1 MDFDFS
7 RHSWRSFEQMV
18 QSLAMGVFGTQ
29 TIPFGDGP
37 DGGREALVPAPFQFG
52 DETVHA
58 GEAVLQAKF
67 RQRTHPDTDSAWAV
81 NELKKELKRFRP
93 ADEEADESDV
103 YIPDCYVF
111 VTNVNLSSAEG
122 GGKDQVE
129 AALQA
134 ALPWGPPKWQIWD
147 YDKLRTLLENN
158 EAVRTAHLGWITPG
172 DVLARL
178 MAVLDDAT
186 PEFAATLVSY
196 LEKELI
202 SEQFANLEQAG
213 HSSDEALPLSQVFV
227 DLPSSSEANQGD
239 DAGQDFLRRAITL
252 ADRKLDHEAI
262 KVLERQE
269 LDPDE
274 LPPSQRLV
282 LVGGPG
288 QGKSTLGQY
297 LCQLFRAT
305 LLADRKPDNMSYEGR
320 TALRQV
326 VDGCKQIGLALPQV
340 HRFPLRVVLSDFAD
354 ALADDDA
361 PPKSLVAYLAAKI
374 SAKVNTVVSPLLM
387 QRWLERYPWL
397 LVLDGLDE
405 VPASSNRAD
414 VLKLVT
420 EFWVDVSA
428 STCDV
433 LVLATTRPQG
443 YNDDFSPA
451 AYRHEY
457 LVPLSDTRALAYAE
471 RLIPV
476 RYRGDEERQAKVRG
490 RLQRAVSGPTTR
502 RLMTTPLQVTIMTA
516 LVDRMGQPPQERWT
530 LFNEYYNTVYLREM
544 ERSIPA
550 ASVLRDFRPE
560 VDVIH
565 RRVALLLQTTAET
578 RSHVEARLSSEELR
592 AIVLQRLQEK
602 GHEGEDATALA
613 EQIVEAAELRLVF
626 LVGAEADQIG
636 FEIRSLQEFMA
647 AEALVDGLDG
657 AVLDRLRTIAPYSS
671 WRNVFLFAAGHCYL
685 RRADLI
691 DGIVGFCAAFN
702 EDPDDPLTR
711 GTLAGSEL
719 ALQLLEDGGTQ
730 NQPLIARTLTRLAC
744 RLLSVAD
751 PALHSRLVA
760 QHTAA
765 TDAIYRE
772 ELRDAVLGS
781 SRVAALRCLSLLDRA
796 DVSWA
801 APLLRRSW
809 PADRPARRAL
819 VGVTPNSWSP
829 ATVDLVTSALA
840 ELKPEDVPC
849 VNRGWVEA
857 VATTEKVAWLAPV
870 LPPVNRRSGEGRL
883 GRLPFCGN
891 RGINLY
897 LSPSATFGDPGS
909 ARAPLQDSNILALGR
924 RFAEDPSPELLGDVL
939 EQLATLPVASWSSA
953 RGLVPWPIGA
963 CLRQAA
969 DSAELHRW
977 ALDARMGRFGSSDA
991 WSVAEARWET
1001 DGVTEEDLLA
1011 SNTSGPPFDEAVAH
1025 RGFPPLTIAG
1035 WAYSSG
1041 DKRGPVKQLSYVLQ
1055 RLRPGPARAAVAQ
1068 WLVQLAGLPEL
1079 TFESPVIDVASVVD
1093 ALRGAPH
1100 EPPFKLR
1107 CRFIRNLGLAE
1118 DDVVAGRALDDL
1130 LGQAQLMRL
1139 DVERDA
1145 LPAGAVTDR
1154 VRRLVEGGHSSGGAR
1169 LLAVL
1174 LPTTER
1180 SSSTAISSNDPR
1192 NRAGAALWD
1201 ALGPD
1206 PEGAGSAFGAAW
1218 DDEDDYRQAI
1228 TTLANADPSR
1238 CARFLDAALDAAPAD
1253 RWTTR
1258 PFLTGVLRDL
1268 SLRRQSPLLDPAC
1281 WQALKLFERPER

>member
-1 MDFDFS
+1 
-7 RHSWRSFEQMV
+7 
-18 QSLAMGVFGTQ
+18 
-29 TIPFGDGP
+29 
-37 DGGREALVPAPFQFG
+37 
-52 DETVHA
+52 
-58 GEAVLQAKF
+58 
-67 RQRTHPDTDSAWAV
+67 
-81 NELKKELKRFRP
+81 
-93 ADEEADESDV
+93 
-103 YIPDCYVF
+103 
-111 VTNVNLSSAEG
+111 
-122 GGKDQVE
+122 
-129 AALQA
+129 
-134 ALPWGPPKWQIWD
+134 
-147 YDKLRTLLENN
+147 
-158 EAVRTAHLGWITPG
+158 
-172 DVLARL
+172 
-178 MAVLDDAT
+178 
-186 PEFAATLVSY
+186 
-196 LEKELI
+196 
-202 SEQFANLEQAG
+202 
-213 HSSDEALPLSQVFV
+213 
-227 DLPSSSEANQGD
+227 
-239 DAGQDFLRRAITL
+239 
-252 ADRKLDHEAI
+252 
-262 KVLERQE
+262 
-269 LDPDE
+269 
-274 LPPSQRLV
+274 
-282 LVGGPG
+282 
-288 QGKSTLGQY
+288 
-297 LCQLFRAT
+297 
-305 LLADRKPDNMSYEGR
+305 MSYEGR

-326 VDGCKQIGLALPQV
+326 VEGCEQIGLDLPHV

-354 ALADDDA
+354 ALADDDD
-361 PPKSLVAYLAAKI
+361 PPKSLVAYLATKI
-374 SAKVNTVVSPLLM
+374 SAKVNTDISPMLM

-443 YNDDFSPA
+443 YNDDFSPG

-550 ASVLRDFRPE
+550 ASVLRDFRPD

-592 AIVLQRLQEK
+592 EIVLQRLQEK
-602 GHEGEDATALA
+602 GHEGEDASALA

-671 WRNVFLFAAGHCYL
+671 WRNVFLFATGHCYL

-691 DGIVGFCAAFN
+691 DGIVGFCVAFN
-702 EDPDDPLTR
+702 EDPADPLIR

-719 ALQLLEDGGTQ
+719 ALQLLEDGGTE

-751 PALHSRLVA
+751 TTLHSRLIA
-760 QHTAA
+760 QHTPA

-772 ELRDAVLGS
+772 ELREAVRGS
-781 SRVAALRCLSLLDRA
+781 SRVAALRCLALLDRA
-796 DVSWA
+796 GVPWA
-801 APLLRRSW
+801 APLLRLSW

-819 VGVTPNSWSP
+819 VGMTLNSWSP
-829 ATVDLVTSALA
+829 ATADLVTSALA
-840 ELKPEDVPC
+840 ELGPEDVPY
-849 VNRGWVEA
+849 VHDGWVDA
-857 VATTEKVAWLAPV
+857 VATTNGMAWPV
-870 LPPVNRRSGEGRL
+870 SPPLDRLPGEGRL
-883 GRLPFCGN
+883 EELWFCGN
-891 RGINLY
+891 RGVNLY
-897 LSPSATFGDPGS
+897 LSPTATLADPGS
-909 ARAPLQDSNILALGR
+909 ATRPRQASDIPPLGR
-924 RFAEDPSPELLGDVL
+924 RFAEDPSTELLGDAL
-939 EQLATLPVASWSSA
+939 EQLAALPVASWRSA

-969 DSAELHRW
+969 DAAELRRW
-977 ALDARMGRFGSSDA
+977 ALDARMGRFGSPDA
-991 WSVAEARWET
+991 WRAAEARWEA
-1001 DGVTEEDLLA
+1001 DGVTEEDLQA
-1011 SNTSGPPFDEAVAH
+1011 SNTPGPPFDETVAH

-1035 WAYSSG
+1035 WTYSSG
-1041 DKRGPVKQLSYVLQ
+1041 DKPGPVKQLSYVLQ
-1055 RLRPGPARAAVAQ
+1055 RVEPGPARAAVAQ
-1068 WLVQLAGLPEL
+1068 WLVQLAGLPEF
-1079 TFESPVIDVASVVD
+1079 TFANPVIDVANVVD

-1100 EPPFKLR
+1100 EPPFKAR
-1107 CRFIRNLGLAE
+1107 CQFIRNVGLA
-1118 DDVVAGRALDDL
+1118 DGDVLAGRALDDL
-1130 LGQAQLMRL
+1130 LGQTELMRFEG
-1139 DVERDA
+1139 ERGA
-1145 LPAGAVTDR
+1145 LPAGAVMDR
-1154 VRRLVEGGHSSGGAR
+1154 VRRLVEGGHSSAGAR
-1169 LLAVL
+1169 LLAML

-1180 SSSTAISSNDPR
+1180 SASTAISSDDPR
-1192 NRAGAALWD
+1192 DRAGAALWD

-1228 TTLANADPSR
+1228 TALANADPSR

-1258 PFLTGVLRDL
+1258 PFLTSVLRDL
-1268 SLRRQSPLLDPAC
+1268 SLRRQSPLVDPGC
-1281 WQALKLFERPER
+1281 WQALGLFERPER